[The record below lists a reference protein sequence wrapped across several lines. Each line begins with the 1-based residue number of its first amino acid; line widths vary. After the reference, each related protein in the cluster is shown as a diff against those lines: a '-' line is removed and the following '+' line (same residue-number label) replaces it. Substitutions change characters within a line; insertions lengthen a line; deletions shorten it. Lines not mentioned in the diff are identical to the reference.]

1 MKIEFELACQSC
13 YRKQVISIQAG
24 DPWPLLRCSFCEHRL
39 DIKNWTGGASPPAR
53 LYRSRRKI
61 GSPQPKEE
69 NGGQISGN
77 DNSLVYHHESDGW
90 KPPLTISPFVNRL
103 YLPLQVLIT
112 LNYNDSGMNVSEL
125 YRELVGVAR
134 KSRAYFIQKEIE
146 DGVMRGERLSD
157 GIPLDE
163 SREPPIFTP
172 IAHRNLLGF
181 SEHSKKIGNA
191 IPFVMKW
198 IKMDQ
203 ENGLINLTEAG
214 RKLAVALNESSTKLE
229 LVTKTNAYIHS
240 YLPYDTTEHLMA
252 EIVEKTPGE
261 AEIMLMLLEAA
272 LEGPY
277 TTSGFAKT
285 IYNSEN
291 PIAIRWWN
299 DATGRNRAIKEL
311 EIAARRKKRK
321 RAEPEKK
328 FVNSLNA
335 RLGGTQQ
342 RMKELGLVLPFKS
355 GLSKGLRSSKYT
367 EKAAQYLREAGVRWP
382 QGHEELWGLHMKSIN
397 HSYQN

>member
-13 YRKQVISIQAG
+13 AREQTIGIQVD

-39 DIKNWTGGASPPAR
+39 DIRNCTVGGLPVRAVRKKGYSESPKHEQKNDIRVSE
-53 LYRSRRKI
+53 
-61 GSPQPKEE
+61 KE
-69 NGGQISGN
+69 
-77 DNSLVYHHESDGW
+77 NSLVYHRESDGW
-90 KPPLTISPFVNRL
+90 RPPLTISPFVNRL
-103 YLPLQVLIT
+103 YLPLQLLIT
-112 LNYNDSGMNVSEL
+112 LNCDDSGMHVSEL
-125 YRELVGVAR
+125 YRKLLKSAVESRTHLVQR
-134 KSRAYFIQKEIE
+134 ETD

-181 SEHSKKIGNA
+181 TEHSKKISNA

-198 IKMDQ
+198 VKMDQ
-203 ENGLINLTEAG
+203 ETGLTNLTEAG
-214 RKLAVALNESSTKLE
+214 KKLALALEKTFSEPE
-229 LVTKTNAYIHS
+229 LITKTNAYIHH
-240 YLPYDTTEHLMA
+240 YLPYEVTEHLIA
-252 EIVEKTPGE
+252 EIIEKTPGE
-261 AEIMLMLLEAA
+261 AELMLMLLEAA
-272 LEGPY
+272 LERPY

-291 PIAIRWWN
+291 PTAIMWWN

-311 EIAARRKKRK
+311 EIATRRKKGK
-321 RAEPEKK
+321 KKTEPEKK
-328 FVNSLNA
+328 FVNSINA

-355 GLSKGLRSSKYT
+355 GLSKGLEASEYT
-367 EKAAQYLREAGVRWP
+367 AKAAKFLREAGVRWP
-382 QGHEELWGLHMKSIN
+382 DGHKNEWKLHMQQIG
-397 HSYQN
+397 

>member
-13 YRKQVISIQAG
+13 AREQTIGIQVD

-39 DIKNWTGGASPPAR
+39 DIRNWTVGGLPVRAVRKKGYSESPKHEQKNDIR
-53 LYRSRRKI
+53 VSE
-61 GSPQPKEE
+61 KE
-69 NGGQISGN
+69 
-77 DNSLVYHHESDGW
+77 NSLVYHRESDGW
-90 KPPLTISPFVNRL
+90 RPPLTISPFVNRL
-103 YLPLQVLIT
+103 YLPLQLLIT
-112 LNYNDSGMNVSEL
+112 LNCDDSGMHVSEL
-125 YRELVGVAR
+125 YRKLLKSAVESRTHLVQR
-134 KSRAYFIQKEIE
+134 ETD

-191 IPFVMKW
+191 MPFVMKW

-203 ENGLINLTEAG
+203 ENGLINLTESG
-214 RKLAVALNESSTKLE
+214 RKLAVALNESPLKLE

-240 YLPYDTTEHLMA
+240 YLPYDITEHLMA
-252 EIVEKTPGE
+252 EVVEKTPGE

-321 RAEPEKK
+321 RTEPEKK

-355 GLSKGLRSSKYT
+355 GLSKGLKSSKYT
-367 EKAAQYLREAGVRWP
+367 EKAAQYLRETGVRWP